1 MGGQPNDEQTQNHT
15 LPGGD
20 RGGGA
25 GLDLNSKFQPGERS
39 APRGLLERSGHGD
52 QSSRNRTVYEFDH
65 IHQRRYGDRVP
76 PAPGGVNSLWDAIRD
91 DQSRRWQRTGSG
103 QFDVH
108 LVFLLQ
114 NATTGADV
122 GTDNVHLSLTLDS
135 TGSIL
140 SGTFE
145 STVEDPSGNP
155 LFTASGTF
163 AASRI

>member
-1 MGGQPNDEQTQNHT
+1 MTNRHKTT
-15 LPGGD
+15 LYLAAIAAAALALTSTASFSQANAPHLVGSWKGAVTATSPPGI
-20 RGGGA
+20 
-25 GLDLNSKFQPGERS
+25 
-39 APRGLLERSGHGD
+39 APFTSLITFTSDGTVIESRRLLVEPTPFGPLLETTSHG
-52 QSSRNRTVYEFDH
+52 
-65 IHQRRYGDRVP
+65 
-76 PAPGGVNSLWDAIRD
+76 A
-91 DQSRRWQRTGSG
+91 WQRAASG

-108 LVFLLQ
+108 FVFMLQ

-145 STVEDPSGNP
+145 STIEDPSGNS